1 MAGEEAIKITVDEL
15 AKALSA
21 NNIIGQPID
30 MEDKMIIPVT
40 KMGMGFGT
48 GMSHGNEEKCVG
60 QLAGGAG
67 GGVGV
72 FPEALVIVF
81 KGISGPEGVQIVPLT
96 QPGAVAE
103 SIAQIASAIMS
114 KLASQKE
121 SGTISEHAHVTKV
134 KIE

>member
-60 QLAGGAG
+60 ELTGGAG

-72 FPEALVIVF
+72 FPVALVIVF

-96 QPGAVAE
+96 QPSAVAE

-114 KLASQKE
+114 RLASQKE
-121 SGTISEHAHVTKV
+121 SGTFSEHAHVTKV